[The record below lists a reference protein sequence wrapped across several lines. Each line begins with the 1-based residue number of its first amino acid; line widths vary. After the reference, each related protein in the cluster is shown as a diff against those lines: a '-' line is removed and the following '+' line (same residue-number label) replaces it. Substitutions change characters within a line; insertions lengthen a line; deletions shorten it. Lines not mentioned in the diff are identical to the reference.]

1 MKPLRAFGIGIF
13 LAGAAFGVQ
22 HYVADKPDDKPTKQT
37 KVIAAND
44 DKLEAMQ
51 QKNDKLT
58 AQVATL
64 EKKLA
69 TQKAKAKKAAA
80 EAKTAKKKAEE
91 AAKQTAVK
99 TESPKAP
106 ASVTPTTAPAAK
118 PASDQYNLTITSAMG
133 STEIT
138 KQLQHAGIISNARE
152 FEQYIIAHNK
162 ATSLQ
167 NGTFQLKKGMS
178 YDAILNEIAQ

>member
-22 HYVADKPDDKPTKQT
+22 QYVADKPDEKPTKQT
-37 KVIAAND
+37 KVVAAND
-44 DKLEAMQ
+44 DKLVAMQ
-51 QKNDKLT
+51 QKNDKLK

-69 TQKAKAKKAAA
+69 TQKEKAKKATAQ
-80 EAKTAKKKAEE
+80 AKAAKKKAEE
-91 AAKQTAVK
+91 AAKETVAK
-99 TESPKAP
+99 TETPKTP
-106 ASVTPTTAPAAK
+106 ATPVTK
-118 PASDQYNLTITSAMG
+118 PASDDYNLTITSGMG

-138 KQLQHAGIISNARE
+138 KQLQHAGVISNARE
-152 FEQYIIAHNK
+152 FEQYIISHNK

-167 NGTFQLKKGMS
+167 NGTFHLKKGMS
-178 YDAILNEIAQ
+178 YDAILNEIAK